1 MSTPVLDL
9 VFTYQFLRR
18 LATPFEQWEA
28 FRLGIIDKDGN
39 VLRKRKTLTTPEE
52 VSAWGY
58 FDRMVANL
66 KKLIGKVPGG
76 KSKIASYAAALLL
89 LKEQNKLKDL
99 EEHQLEKET
108 EILLSRYL
116 NEEIAN
122 VVGNGNIASVGVGPQ
137 GEPPAS
143 KKNLIIKKMTKRKLN
158 V

>member
-1 MSTPVLDL
+1 VSTPVLDL